1 MRLSIIAVSGLVAL
15 TACAPIGGQ
24 FSRGEAIEHCQE
36 KTRLASGPTGAATIG
51 ANSRTGPHMG
61 VSINIPLTGLRGGTP
76 EQYFNA
82 CMDNLAA
89 TGQITE
95 GS

>member
-1 MRLSIIAVSGLVAL
+1 MRLGIITIAGFVAL
-15 TACAPIGGQ
+15 SACTTMGGQ
-24 FSRGEAIEHCQE
+24 YSRGEAIEHCEE
-36 KTRLASGPTGAATIG
+36 KMRLASGPTGEATIG

-61 VSINIPLTGLRGGTP
+61 LSLNFPLTGLQGRTP